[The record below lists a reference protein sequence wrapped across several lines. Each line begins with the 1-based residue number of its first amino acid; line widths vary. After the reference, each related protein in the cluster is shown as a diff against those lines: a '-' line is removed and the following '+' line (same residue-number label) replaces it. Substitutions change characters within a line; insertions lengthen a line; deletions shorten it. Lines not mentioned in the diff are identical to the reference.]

1 MRKFIISGGGT
12 GGHIFP
18 AIAIA
23 DALKALEPNAT
34 FLFVGAK
41 GKMEMDRVPKAGYDI
56 IGLDIAGFQR
66 KLSLKNLSFP
76 FKVFKSLIKAFSVIR
91 SFKPDI
97 VIGVGGYASGPT
109 LKIANL
115 LHIPT
120 VLQEQNSYAGVTN
133 KLLAAQASLI
143 CVAYP
148 NMDKFFP
155 KDKILLTGNPIRQE
169 IINNKKSN
177 TTAKNLLGLNQN
189 KKTIAVLGGSL
200 GARTINEAVAANADL
215 LLSMNVSIVWQ
226 VGKLYY
232 QQYENHP
239 LAKHTDVKMVAFIE
253 DMDTVYSA
261 ADLVVCRAGALTIS
275 ELAALGKASI
285 LIPSPNVAEDHQTA
299 NARALSDQGA
309 AILLRDDAAKETLGT
324 VVKDALAKEEKL
336 QQLSAKITQF
346 GHPNA
351 AMDIA
356 KAILQLK
363 PKVA

>member
-1 MRKFIISGGGT
+1 MRRFIISGGGT

-23 DALKALEPNAT
+23 DALKALQPDAT

-41 GKMEMDRVPKAGYDI
+41 GKMEMERVPKAGYEI
-56 IGLDIAGFQR
+56 IGLDITGFQR
-66 KLSLKNLSFP
+66 KLTFKNLTFP
-76 FKVFKSLIKAFSVIR
+76 FKVFKSLIRAFSVIR
-91 SFKPDI
+91 SFKPDV

-109 LKIANL
+109 LKIANV

-120 VLQEQNSYAGVTN
+120 VLQEQNSYAGITN

-148 NMDKFFP
+148 NMEKFFP
-155 KDKILLTGNPIRQE
+155 KNKILLTGNPIRQE
-169 IINNKKSN
+169 IINNKISISE
-177 TTAKNLLGLNQN
+177 AKNQLGLNQN

-200 GARTINEAVAANADL
+200 GAKTINEAVAANADL

-226 VGKLYY
+226 VGKLYFD
-232 QQYENHP
+232 QYKNNP
-239 LAKHTDVKMVAFIE
+239 LAKHTDVKMVAFVE
-253 DMDTVYSA
+253 NMDTVYSA

-275 ELAALGKASI
+275 ELAVLGKASI

-299 NARALSDQGA
+299 NARVLSANGA
-309 AILLRDDAAKETLGT
+309 AILLKDDVAKADLGM
-324 VVKDALAKEEKL
+324 VVKNV
-336 QQLSAKITQF
+336 LSNEDTLHQMSTKITQF

-351 AMDIA
+351 ARDIA
-356 KAILQLK
+356 NAIVQFK
-363 PKVA
+363 SKVA